1 MFLLFRRSCAI
12 YRDFAQYCQNRHISV
27 PKTTNISPS
36 VTSRRLMASPELAS
50 LKMLSPFAP
59 MRKMSPLLK
68 NSEDSHSVLLMISAK
83 KDEHE
88 DKPKK
93 APQKFSIN
101 PIPSFSVNE
110 ENKVEQPCNL
120 DAIKK
125 SNHTSIC
132 SQTTDSG
139 ESSPIVCTEVIH
151 RAPHNKTNKVSAPGK
166 KVVIMCG
173 CGNECQDGDKGICPK
188 CNEKLNDLTMKGYLY
203 EKSKLRLN
211 RFWYVL
217 IGDNLYRYKSRKD
230 KDNDGMYSLTGC
242 YIKDEKPEQIQK
254 NLFMYP
260 LLISFGSSKLVLYA
274 VKPEEQKS
282 WTQSLK
288 KAIGYSDLTDFYEL
302 GQTLGTGKFGSV
314 KRARCKETGTT
325 VAVKIIKKSKL
336 SFEDLAL
343 AKREIEIM
351 RVCQHPN
358 IVGLL
363 DTFENSEYIYIVL
376 EVLEGGDLF
385 EYLEKRQFKIN
396 EARARSLIHSIAT
409 ALYYLHSYGIV
420 HRDIKLENILMTDT
434 GDNSQ
439 PKLMDFGLSKMI
451 GPSEVCDEP
460 LGTLGYIAPEILHGR
475 SYDKSVDIWSL
486 GVVLF
491 ICLTGHTPFDAASDE
506 ELSL

>member
-1 MFLLFRRSCAI
+1 
-12 YRDFAQYCQNRHISV
+12 
-27 PKTTNISPS
+27 
-36 VTSRRLMASPELAS
+36 
-50 LKMLSPFAP
+50 
-59 MRKMSPLLK
+59 
-68 NSEDSHSVLLMISAK
+68 
-83 KDEHE
+83 
-88 DKPKK
+88 
-93 APQKFSIN
+93 
-101 PIPSFSVNE
+101 
-110 ENKVEQPCNL
+110 
-120 DAIKK
+120 
-125 SNHTSIC
+125 
-132 SQTTDSG
+132 
-139 ESSPIVCTEVIH
+139 
-151 RAPHNKTNKVSAPGK
+151 
-166 KVVIMCG
+166 
-173 CGNECQDGDKGICPK
+173 
-188 CNEKLNDLTMKGYLY
+188 MKGYLY